1 LGEPRPRSRPAQTDP
16 SRGTLGLNT
25 RGWSLPRRRAAEEP
39 TASITPLRSTRKVP
53 AAQKKGL
60 MSGRRSPC
68 SSCWAR
74 GPGADLPAGQDPEYR
89 PGSDTAAHTC
99 PADRPF
105 VAGGADTCGCMAP
118 YHNKV
123 CDESRCCKSEYQCYG
138 NCGDYTGLYIFLGVL
153 GGLIFLCA
161 VATSFRKRRKEQV
174 RCLPYTFSC
183 AFPKLLCEKFVENF
197 SLSFVGF
204 VPRRHSKHP
213 STLHLRSTSRAMR
226 STKRAR

>member
-1 LGEPRPRSRPAQTDP
+1 MTGRTVAANDREQRCQPHCHQQQQQQQTPRAGGSSARLVLQCPP
-16 SRGTLGLNT
+16 
-25 RGWSLPRRRAAEEP
+25 
-39 TASITPLRSTRKVP
+39 K
-53 AAQKKGL
+53 
-60 MSGRRSPC
+60 PC

-105 VAGGADTCGCMAP
+105 VAGGTDSCGCMAP

-161 VATSFRKRRKEQV
+161 VAASFRKRREEQV

-183 AFPKLLCEKFVENF
+183 AFPKLLCEKFVEF
-197 SLSFVGF
+197 
-204 VPRRHSKHP
+204 R
-213 STLHLRSTSRAMR
+213 
-226 STKRAR
+226 

>member
-1 LGEPRPRSRPAQTDP
+1 MSSGASRTVA
-16 SRGTLGLNT
+16 S
-25 RGWSLPRRRAAEEP
+25 SSSSRRRGLAVAVLVWCCSAAL
-39 TASITPLRSTRKVP
+39 S
-53 AAQKKGL
+53 AAPK
-60 MSGRRSPC
+60 PC

-105 VAGGADTCGCMAP
+105 VAGGTDSCGCMAP

-161 VATSFRKRRKEQV
+161 VAASFRKRREEQV

-183 AFPKLLCEKFVENF
+183 AFPKLLCEKFVE
-197 SLSFVGF
+197 
-204 VPRRHSKHP
+204 
-213 STLHLRSTSRAMR
+213 LR
-226 STKRAR
+226 